1 MANLKI
7 EKGVYQAGVTTEEN
21 SLAANLNKYPEIMSR
36 VIDLY
41 PRYTVTWLF
50 EKLGRFDGSTEIKDN
65 SFEYRQRGRIDKPF
79 VAAGVYKTT
88 GVTSDSTTVD
98 MNSGTVTATVGS
110 NTVVKTGINE
120 QVALTAFHSPADD
133 LYADFIHPSMMVRFQ
148 SGAVGIVH
156 KKEPGGPVVDGKATV
171 KVLVKMLYGTIVQ
184 NDVYANQIVGLIGGA
199 SGENSKG
206 AYDNTTYDIVR
217 RGWVSTHRRKKT
229 ITGDAFTNVAW
240 VTFNGQ
246 KLWFFEKEYQMEQLF
261 GVEIE
266 RKLRYARRSM
276 NVSDETAAQLGH
288 PGADNLYP
296 GGSGAN
302 ELTWDSA
309 DPINSEPPVIGDGLE
324 AQIDNNPE
332 TYNGN
337 GGLTATTLM
346 DYMNRLGDK
355 SPQGSKGN
363 QWVVLASTLGRR
375 EIWSAL
381 KGEANGV
388 SGGSLYSVDLG
399 RDIKLGQDF
408 TTFDVMGN
416 QMIVIH
422 DDVLNDRHLHNHAN
436 EYGLGG
442 SGDLWFLDFSVHN
455 GVPNMQLLSKQKRS
469 FLKKYIPGMV
479 DPFDPK
485 SMRAA
490 NAEDNFSVQW
500 LGSNGLKVAN
510 ELTSGILSRQA

>member
-7 EKGVYQAGVTTEEN
+7 EKGVYQEGVTTEEN

-50 EKLGRFDGSTEIKDN
+50 EKLGRFDGATEIKDN
-65 SFEYRQRGRIDKPF
+65 SFEYRQRGRIDKPW
-79 VAAGVYKTT
+79 VSAGVYKAAGGDDNYTIPDM
-88 GVTSDSTTVD
+88 SSSTT
-98 MNSGTVTATVGS
+98 TATAGS
-110 NTVVKTGINE
+110 STTVKTGINT
-120 QVALTAFHSPADD
+120 QVTLTAYDDADSD
-133 LYADFIHPSMMVRFQ
+133 QYADFIHPNMLVRFQ
-148 SGAVGIVH
+148 SGAVGIVT
-156 KKEPGGPVVDGKATV
+156 KTAANDVQIDSKNAV
-171 KVLVKMLYGTIVQ
+171 KVLVKMLHGTIVED
-184 NDVYANQIVGLIGGA
+184 DVYAGQIIGLIGGA
-199 SGENSKG
+199 FGENSQG

-240 VTFNGQ
+240 VTFGGQ

-276 NVSDETAAQLGH
+276 NVSSATAAQLGH

-302 ELTWDSA
+302 ELSWDST
-309 DPINSEPPVIGDGLE
+309 DSINSEPPVIGDGLE

-337 GGLTATTLM
+337 GGLTATALM

-388 SGGSLYSVDLG
+388 SGGSLYSVDAG

-408 TTFDVMGN
+408 TTYDVMGN
-416 QMIVIH
+416 QMIVVH
-422 DDVLNDRHLHNHAN
+422 DDILNDPHLHNHAN
-436 EYGLGG
+436 NYGLNG

-479 DPFDPK
+479 DPFDAK
-485 SMRAA
+485 SMKAA
-490 NAEDNFSVQW
+490 NAGDNFSVQW

-510 ELTSGILSRQA
+510 ELTSGILARA